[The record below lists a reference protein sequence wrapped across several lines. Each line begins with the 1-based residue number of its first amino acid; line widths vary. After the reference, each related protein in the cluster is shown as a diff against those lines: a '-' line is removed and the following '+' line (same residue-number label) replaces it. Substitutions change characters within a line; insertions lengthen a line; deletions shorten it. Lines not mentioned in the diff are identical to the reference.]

1 MHHKNPWGIQLLFLV
16 IIITQLSISE
26 SFGREINLNLT
37 EEEILWI
44 EEHPVVRLGPDPYFP
59 PIESFDEYGSYIG
72 MAADYIEVIENI
84 IPIQFEIVKLP
95 NWEKVLEQFRSRKI
109 DMLGAAA
116 ENDSRSEYM
125 LFTQP
130 FIQYQT
136 VIVVKKGD
144 TNKLTLDDLEGK
156 KVGVASGYIT
166 HDYLKLHYPGYDL
179 YPVDSI
185 QKGIELVSFGEVDVF
200 VGFITTII
208 YAIEEGGYSNLS
220 LAGKTDLNSPLAF
233 GVRRDWPE
241 LQSILNKALA
251 VITDEQKKSIHDNW
265 VHIESER
272 LISNRKFQIYAL
284 FIITGIVLVI
294 SFILIWNQS
303 LKKKVLMKTSE
314 LQNELKQREAAEKS
328 LKISENKYRSLV
340 DNFPGIVYRS
350 QLDKEMTLIYIS
362 NYIFNI
368 SGLTPSD
375 FIERNIDVFKSIIHP
390 DDRISVEET
399 IDNSLFLKE
408 PFEIIYRINHSDGS
422 IRWVQE
428 RGQPIYS
435 NTGELVFIDGFILDI
450 TDLRSV
456 EEQLIQTQKME
467 TVGTLAGGIAHD
479 FNNILG
485 GITSTVSLME
495 YTIEKKQTIEPEKLQ
510 EYIAILK
517 QSGIRATGVVKNL
530 LYLSRKHEMS
540 LSTVNL
546 NNVIKDVIKVC
557 QYSFDKSI
565 RLEPHYTAA
574 PANVFA
580 DSLQLEQVIL
590 NLCVNAEHAMTI
602 MKKDQQKWGGT
613 LSIEIEFIENIQDFV
628 LNIPDDQHMQFW
640 CIKVKDEGIGISPDE
655 KNEIFN
661 PFYTTKE
668 HGFGVG
674 LGLSMSYNIIKS
686 LKGYI
691 ELKST
696 PWEGTVFSVFLPF
709 KDESK
714 KREIQ
719 SDHSILRKGIGRV
732 LIVEDE
738 RILGIAA
745 EEMLQTCGYE
755 VTLVINGIE
764 ALEYLKNHA
773 EETDLVFLDMLMPE
787 MSGKEI
793 MMILKETYPDLKV
806 LLTSGYR
813 QDSRVLEVID
823 LGVKE
828 FLQKPYTLKSL
839 SEAVD
844 RVINQA

>member
-1 MHHKNPWGIQLLFLV
+1 MFFRNTRKIQTFFLV
-16 IIITQLSISE
+16 IIISQLSVSE
-26 SFGREINLNLT
+26 TFGKEINLNLT
-37 EEEILWI
+37 EQEVRWI
-44 EEHPVVRLGPDPYFP
+44 EEHPVVRIGPDPYFP
-59 PIESFDEYGSYIG
+59 PIESFDEYGSYVGI
-72 MAADYIEVIENI
+72 AADYIDIIENL
-84 IPIQFEIVKLP
+84 IPIQFEIVKLQ
-95 NWEKVLEQFRSRKI
+95 NWDVVLDQFRSKEI
-109 DMLGAAA
+109 DMLTAA
-116 ENDSRSEYM
+116 ENTIRSEYM
-125 LFTQP
+125 LFTKS
-130 FIQYQT
+130 FIEYQI
-136 VIVVKKGD
+136 VIVAKKGFA
-144 TNKLTLDDLEGK
+144 NNLTLADLEGK
-156 KVGVASGYIT
+156 KVGVASGYNT
-166 HDYLKLHYPGYDL
+166 HDYLKMYYPSYNLH
-179 YPVDSI
+179 PVDSI
-185 QKGIELVSFGEVDVF
+185 QEGVGMVSFGEVDVF
-200 VGFITTII
+200 VGFIATIV

-220 LAGKTDLNSPLAF
+220 LAGKIDLHSPLAF
-233 GVRRDWPE
+233 GIRKDWPE

-251 VITDEQKKSIHDNW
+251 LIPDEQKKSIQNTW

-284 FIITGIVLVI
+284 FVITGIILVVSI
-294 SFILIWNQS
+294 ILIWNQS
-303 LKKKVLMKTSE
+303 LKKKVLIKTSE

-328 LKISENKYRSLV
+328 LKISEKKYRSLV
-340 DNFPGIVYRS
+340 DNLPGVVYRS

-368 SGLTPSD
+368 SGFAPSD
-375 FIERNIDVFKSIIHP
+375 FMKRNINVFKSIIHP
-390 DDRISVEET
+390 DDRHSVEET
-399 IDNSLFLKE
+399 TANSLFLKE

-428 RGQPIYS
+428 RGKPIYS

-495 YTIEKKQTIEPEKLQ
+495 YIIEKKQTIEPEKLQ

-517 QSGIRATGVVKNL
+517 ESGIRATGVVKNL

-540 LSTVNL
+540 ISTVNL
-546 NNVIKDVIKVC
+546 NDVIKDVIKVC

-565 RLEPHYTAA
+565 RLEPHYTVA
-574 PANVFA
+574 PAYVFA

-613 LSIEIEFIENIQDFV
+613 LSIEIEFIENIQDIV
-628 LNIPDDQHMQFW
+628 LNLPDDQHKQYW
-640 CIKVKDEGIGISPDE
+640 CIKVKDEGVGIQPE
-655 KNEIFN
+655 KQNEIFN

-668 HGFGVG
+668 HGFGLG

-691 ELKST
+691 ELKSS
-696 PWEGTVFSVFLPF
+696 PREGTVFSVFLPF
-709 KDESK
+709 KDESQ
-714 KREIQ
+714 KRLNE
-719 SDHSILRKGIGRV
+719 SDHSTLRKGVGRV

-738 RILGIAA
+738 GILGIAA

-755 VTLVINGIE
+755 VTLVNNGIK

-793 MMILKETYPDLKV
+793 MTVLKESYPDLKV

-823 LGVKE
+823 MGVKE

-844 RVINQA
+844 RVLNQP